1 LKDVEE
7 REMKIIFLKNYIQK
21 IDVHSELKER
31 SKVIDQQPAMRPE
44 EVVNKIVPQFYTII

>member
-1 LKDVEE
+1 
-7 REMKIIFLKNYIQK
+7 MKIIFLKNYIQK

-31 SKVIDQQPAMRPE
+31 SKAIDQQPAMRPE